1 MGMSELWRTFAPVKS
16 NAFMRFPL
24 NTSLGRFR
32 LIAFVEGLS
41 YLVLLFVAMP
51 MKYLGGMETA
61 VRFPGM
67 MHGGLFV
74 LFAFLLLQVWIEYR
88 WSFKKATAA
97 FLWSLVP
104 FGSFYFDKKIAHDQP
119 AR

>member
-1 MGMSELWRTFAPVKS
+1 MGMSGLCCTFAPINPEVM
-16 NAFMRFPL
+16 MRFPL
-24 NTSLGRFR
+24 STSLGRFR

-41 YLVLLFVAMP
+41 YLVLLFIAMP
-51 MKYLGGMETA
+51 MKYVGGVETA
-61 VRFPGM
+61 VRYPGM
-67 MHGGLFV
+67 VHGGLFV

-88 WSFKKATAA
+88 WSFKKAVAA